1 MTVNLEQLDYIYI
14 SHFSQNTNF
23 NEDRNDRS
31 ANLNSKSRYMY
42 QIYNDIYAGVLNFT
56 LRIFS
61 VYGRAWSLV
70 CIFVDTTT
78 FFLNRNW
85 IIFVTKPNF

>member
-31 ANLNSKSRYMY
+31 ANLNK
-42 QIYNDIYAGVLNFT
+42 I
-56 LRIFS
+56 S
-61 VYGRAWSLV
+61 VHV
-70 CIFVDTTT
+70 
-78 FFLNRNW
+78 
-85 IIFVTKPNF
+85 PNLQ